1 MFEFFFKDKMIPIDL
16 RTKVHNLTVELG
28 VQKQINS
35 QLIKNQAFLE
45 ERIMKL
51 EKMFI
56 LSKLE

>member
-1 MFEFFFKDKMIPIDL
+1 MIPIDI

-56 LSKLE
+56 LSKIE